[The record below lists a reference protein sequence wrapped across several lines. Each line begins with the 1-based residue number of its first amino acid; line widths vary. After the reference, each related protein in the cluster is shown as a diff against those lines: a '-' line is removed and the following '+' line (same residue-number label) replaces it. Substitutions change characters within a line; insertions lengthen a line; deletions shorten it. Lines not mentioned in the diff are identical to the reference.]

1 MINNSAL
8 FEVELRQ
15 GLRQLGLIL
24 DEAQILQTLNFA
36 HEFLRWNQVHNLSAI
51 ESEELFL
58 STHLLDSLSVVRP
71 LKDAV
76 ISGLLPKEP
85 LIADLGAGGGFPSI
99 LLAIALPTVQF
110 VLLEST
116 RKKAAFLM
124 QVTGRLNLSNVT
136 VEVQR
141 VEDYSAKKPH
151 SVDATISRA
160 FTELTKFVAYSGPLL
175 RPNGLVFA
183 MKSQKVIEELKSLSN
198 GWEVIDNTELK
209 IPNLEAYRCL
219 LTIAAVR

>member
-1 MINNSAL
+1 MIKNSAF
-8 FEVELRQ
+8 FEVGLRQ
-15 GLRQLGLIL
+15 GLSQLGLIL
-24 DEAQILQTLNFA
+24 DEAQILQTLNFTQ
-36 HEFLRWNQVHNLSAI
+36 EFLRWNQVHNLSAI

-58 STHLLDSLSVVRP
+58 STHLLDSFSVVRP
-71 LKDAV
+71 L

-110 VLLEST
+110 VLLESI
-116 RKKAAFLM
+116 RKKAAFLK
-124 QVTGRLNLSNVT
+124 QVIGRLKLSNVT
-136 VEVQR
+136 VEMQR

-160 FTELTKFVAYSGPLL
+160 FTDLTKFVAYSGPLL

-183 MKSQKVIEELKSLSN
+183 MKSQKVVEELKSLSN

-209 IPNLEAYRCL
+209 IPDLEAYRCL

>member
-15 GLRQLGLIL
+15 GLIQLGLIL

-110 VLLEST
+110 VLLGS
-116 RKKAAFLM
+116 F
-124 QVTGRLNLSNVT
+124 
-136 VEVQR
+136 
-141 VEDYSAKKPH
+141 
-151 SVDATISRA
+151 
-160 FTELTKFVAYSGPLL
+160 
-175 RPNGLVFA
+175 
-183 MKSQKVIEELKSLSN
+183 KSE
-198 GWEVIDNTELK
+198 
-209 IPNLEAYRCL
+209 
-219 LTIAAVR
+219 

>member
-1 MINNSAL
+1 MIKNSVL
-8 FEVELRQ
+8 FEVGLRQ
-15 GLRQLGLIL
+15 GLSQLGLIL
-24 DEAQILQTLNFA
+24 DETQILQTLNFTQ
-36 HEFLRWNQVHNLSAI
+36 EFLRWNQVHNLSAI

-58 STHLLDSLSVVRP
+58 STHLLDSFSVVGP
-71 LKDAV
+71 LKDAM

-110 VLLEST
+110 VLLESI

-124 QVTGRLNLSNVT
+124 QVTGRLNLSNVA

-160 FTELTKFVAYSGPLL
+160 FTELTKFVDYSGPLL

-209 IPNLEAYRCL
+209 IPDLEAYRCL